1 MSATEGRRRSRS
13 DQHDKFL
20 HQTGVDILIR
30 LHVVYKIVKLYE
42 RNNEMYAEQARS
54 LYEVLAGILSQ
65 QNEAG
70 IKVRQGAV
78 FFNGVRLKFIL
89 ATYPIFRFMLEE
101 FQKREIGALVFQP
114 GLTEDELLRFIFVLA
129 KKEKGARISFEE
141 MLAEAQEADL
151 PHIGLEKAVAEQ
163 PLGLNKNTAKIY
175 FLSILHLKESFERDK
190 RNEKIKLN
198 TTRRL
203 MQAIFNH
210 MTDNETFIFGLT
222 NIKNHD
228 EYTLNHSVNVC
239 LLSIALGRRLGLS
252 RSELVDL
259 GIAAFFHDLGK
270 LDTPQEIL
278 NKPGKLEPEER
289 AIMERHPYQG
299 AQKLIQL
306 QEFKRLPLR
315 ALHVALEHHI
325 KEDASGY
332 PQYFHK
338 RSPNLYSKIVKITD
352 YFDAI
357 TTPRVYRKK
366 AFTRPEAL
374 SLMLEHS
381 GTEFHPTL
389 LKAFVGIMGNYP
401 VGTLVLLDS
410 GEVGIVFESNPEF
423 RFLFRPRVK
432 LIADTE
438 GNKIDGEVI
447 DLMDRAPDDSRFLRS
462 IVKTLDP
469 ESYGIRVADYFLAR
483 TEQ

>member
-1 MSATEGRRRSRS
+1 MSATERQRRPRLDER
-13 DQHDKFL
+13 DKML

-30 LHVVYKIVKLYE
+30 LFVVYKIVKLYE
-42 RNNEMYAEQARS
+42 RNNEMYAEQARA
-54 LYEVLAGILSQ
+54 LYDVLNNVLRE
-65 QNEAG
+65 QNEAS
-70 IKVRQGAV
+70 IKVREGAV
-78 FFNGVRLKFIL
+78 FFNGIRLKFIL

-101 FQKREIGALVFQP
+101 FQKRDIGALVFQP
-114 GLTEDELLRFIFVLA
+114 GLTLDELLRFIFVLA
-129 KKEKGARISFEE
+129 KKEKGIQISFEE
-141 MLAEAQEADL
+141 MLAEAQQTDL
-151 PHIGLEKAVAEQ
+151 PHVSLEKAVSPQA
-163 PLGLNKNTAKIY
+163 LGLNMNTAKIY

-239 LLSIALGRRLGLS
+239 LLSVALGRRIGLS

-259 GIAAFFHDLGK
+259 GIASFFHDLGK
-270 LDTPQEIL
+270 LETPPEIL

-325 KEDASGY
+325 KEDATGY
-332 PQYFHK
+332 PQYFKK
-338 RSPNLYSKIVKITD
+338 RPPNLYSKIVKITD

-410 GEVGIVFESNPEF
+410 GEVGIVFETNPEF

-432 LIADTE
+432 LIADKD
-438 GNKIDGEVI
+438 GNKTDGEVI
-447 DLMDRAPDDSRFLRS
+447 DLMDRAPDETRFLRS